1 MHLSTQKI
9 TGENLKALRTTK
21 GLSQTTM
28 AQTVG
33 LTRSLYTQYELGKRT
48 PDAEALY
55 HIALCFGIEM
65 SAFFESNSE
74 KFIRQIYRISGYDQA
89 ATDLIN
95 NFNRLTPFSQ
105 GRLLEYSQKLF
116 EWDTLKYENEHYL
129 ESRKACL
136 QSASVSSDKA

>member
-9 TGENLKALRTTK
+9 IGENLKALRTAK
-21 GLSQTTM
+21 GLSQAAM

-55 HIALCFGIEM
+55 YIALCFGIEM

-74 KFIRQIYRISGYDQA
+74 KFMRQIYRISGYDQA
-89 ATDLIN
+89 AAGLIN

-116 EWDTLKYENEHYL
+116 EWDTMKYENERYL
-129 ESRKACL
+129 KSRKASS
-136 QSASVSSDKA
+136 QAAAVSPDKP

>member
-1 MHLSTQKI
+1 MNLSTQKI
-9 TGENLKALRTTK
+9 IGENLKALRTTK

-55 HIALCFGIEM
+55 HIALCFGIDM
-65 SAFFESNSE
+65 
-74 KFIRQIYRISGYDQA
+74 RQIYRISGYDQA

-129 ESRKACL
+129 ESRKACF
-136 QSASVSSDKA
+136 QPASVLSDKL